1 MLGTLIKAAFAKSRT
16 YFFGSI
22 AATLVTFFGLKNYF
36 EWTYIYSIAGGIGIF
51 LSVNLLLLLPI
62 AISMLSAKQNEI
74 DALNG
79 QLAGQ
84 RKANSLK
91 ADRKTQS
98 VLTAKNY
105 FGDVLIDMKQIFS
118 GIYLLRRKPQF
129 SEQEVIDM
137 LRVICNVVKQRLETR
152 GKGYVYSVSIKV
164 LANRFDKLSTN
175 ARLETL
181 IRDDA
186 SNNRRKKHESV
197 EHHIRTNTCFLEIFN
212 NLKGKKD
219 KLYYLNQDL
228 VSDITYRNSSHEA
241 YAGWSD
247 KFNKTQRKKEWPL
260 PYRSELVLAIYP
272 GVRSSSEEN
281 LPMLGY
287 LCIDCSLENKFHPE
301 YDVECFQGLAEG
313 IYPIMETLFPPSS
326 KPSPTQSI
334 HQ

>member
-1 MLGTLIKAAFAKSRT
+1 MLVFLLKSAFSRSRG

-22 AATLVTFFGLKNYF
+22 AATLVTLFGLKNYF
-36 EWTYIYSIAGGIGIF
+36 AASWIHSIFGGVGIF
-51 LSVNLLLLLPI
+51 IAVNFLLLLPI
-62 AISMLSAKQNEI
+62 AISMLSEKQSEI
-74 DALNG
+74 DALSK
-79 QLAGQ
+79 QVEMQ
-84 RKANSLK
+84 KKANASK
-91 ADRKTQS
+91 IDRKTQS
-98 VLTAKNY
+98 ILTSKNY
-105 FGDVLIDMKQIFS
+105 FGEVLVDMKQIFS

-129 SEQEVIDM
+129 SEQEVVDM
-137 LRVICNVVKQRLETR
+137 LRVMCNVVKQRLETR

-164 LANRFDKLSTN
+164 LANRSDELSTS

-181 IRDDA
+181 VRDDA
-186 SNNRRKKHESV
+186 SNGRRKKHESV
-197 EHHIRTNTCFLEIFN
+197 EHRIRTNTCFLEIFN

-228 VSDITYRNSSHEA
+228 VSDIAYRNSSHEA

-247 KFNKTQRKKEWPL
+247 KFNKSQRKKEWPL

-272 GVRSSSEEN
+272 GVRSSAEEN

-313 IYPIMETLFPPSS
+313 IYPIMETLFPTSGISS
-326 KPSPTQSI
+326 ST
-334 HQ
+334 